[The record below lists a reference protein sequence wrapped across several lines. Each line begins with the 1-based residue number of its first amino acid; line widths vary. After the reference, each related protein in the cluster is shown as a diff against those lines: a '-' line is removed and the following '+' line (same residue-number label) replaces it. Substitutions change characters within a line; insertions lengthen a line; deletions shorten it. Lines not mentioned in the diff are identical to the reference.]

1 MKISGNQL
9 FWMITVMALGMTILM
24 TLTPA
29 IKEAGQDA
37 WISVILADSIA
48 LLIAWIVTRLGLLYP
63 GQSLIQSSQTILG
76 KWPGK
81 IIMLVYLFQ
90 WYTIMPAVL
99 RQFTDV
105 LQTQSLPMTPKF
117 VIVVLIVSLIVYAT
131 YSGGIESIGRTS
143 EVLGPITIALIML
156 VLLVSI
162 NNIRWTNLL
171 PVYADSGM
179 LAIGKGALAP
189 ASYLGHAVEFAML
202 VSFLNDPRKGA
213 KSAIWAV
220 TVASILTLLSMLM
233 VILTLGPNIT
243 SSTWYDFFEMT
254 KKISLFGFIENL
266 DAAVMG
272 FWVAAVFIKLA
283 VYFFITCYG
292 TAQWLNVR
300 NWKRIVWFV
309 APLVAILSLIPR
321 NVTES
326 TMLYLNN
333 YWVPVVLPV
342 NMIGI
347 PLMLLIIGT
356 IRKKRQNRNAT

>member
-1 MKISGNQL
+1 MKVSGNQI
-9 FWMITVMALGMTILM
+9 FWMITIMETGMTILM

-29 IKEAGQDA
+29 IQAAGQDA
-37 WISVILADSIA
+37 WMSIILADSIA
-48 LLIAWIVTRLGLLYP
+48 LFIAWITTRLGLLYP
-63 GQSLIQSSQTILG
+63 EQSLIQTSQTILG

-81 IIMLVYLFQ
+81 IIMLVYFLQ
-90 WYTIMPAVL
+90 WYTIMPVVL

-105 LQTQSLPMTPKF
+105 LQTQSLPWTPKI
-117 VIVVLIVSLIVYAT
+117 VIILVMVSLIIYAT

-143 EVLGPITIALIML
+143 EVLGPITLALVML
-156 VLLVSI
+156 VLLASV

-171 PVYADSGM
+171 PVYADSG
-179 LAIGKGALAP
+179 LPAIGKGALPP

-202 VSFLNDPRKGA
+202 VALINDPRKGA

-220 TVASILTLLSMLM
+220 IVASIFTLLTILM
-233 VILTLGPNIT
+233 IILTLGPNLT
-243 SSTWYDFFEMT
+243 STTWYDFFEMT
-254 KKISLFGFIENL
+254 KRISLFGFIENL
-266 DAAVMG
+266 DALVMT

-300 NWKRIVWFV
+300 NWKTIIWFA

-326 TMLYLNN
+326 TALYLNN

-356 IRKKRQNRNAT
+356 VRKKRQNRKPN